1 MKKQLPPPTPPYTG
15 GEPNARKHRDAT
27 TPRLLPFPKDR
38 AMDAQM
44 HCDAILP
51 LPKDRAMDAQMHHD
65 AILPLCKGE
74 PEGVVAAP
82 APCGRNLKSKI

>member
-27 TPRLLPFPKDR
+27 TPHL
-38 AMDAQM
+38 
-44 HCDAILP
+44 LP

-82 APCGRNLKSKI
+82 APCGRNHKSQIINLKSKHV